1 LYIYI
6 EKILC
11 LDVDLHVLG
20 NNGLICYFFLKMS
33 SFQDDVKKILDSLD
47 KDEEYVPDNDDT
59 LDAIF
64 NLEDKV
70 NDLEED
76 IINIQSI
83 QKKNQK
89 DTNTKIKKLA
99 DLITKHL
106 DTIQKD
112 CPPAKKSKVNLP

>member
-1 LYIYI
+1 
-6 EKILC
+6 
-11 LDVDLHVLG
+11 
-20 NNGLICYFFLKMS
+20 MS